1 MSDRNTAIT
10 NTFHIITQH
19 ARHGRLGKTKQART
33 HDRANARMARTYQ
46 ALRKCGLRMNRWNSD
61 RSAKRRATC
70 RRRRRRRRRRHRLL
84 CRRRCR
90 RRSER
95 PRGLVLY
102 CPLDLILC
110 RSVSLT
116 HSLAVPP
123 ERNKK
128 NKTARLHTKRK
139 HGRTASPC
147 MARQSC
153 RALSSAVATT
163 TASAR
168 PSPVVLGYARP
179 GAPARLRRSATIM
192 SGSLPPVPQ
201 PNENG
206 QEAPSVSLR
215 SPPPRLCAP
224 AYW

>member
-1 MSDRNTAIT
+1 
-10 NTFHIITQH
+10 
-19 ARHGRLGKTKQART
+19 
-33 HDRANARMARTYQ
+33 MARTYQ

-70 RRRRRRRRRRHRLL
+70 RRRRRRHHRLL

-95 PRGLVLY
+95 PRGLMLY

-163 TASAR
+163 TVSAR
-168 PSPVVLGYARP
+168 PSPVVP
-179 GAPARLRRSATIM
+179 RR
-192 SGSLPPVPQ
+192 
-201 PNENG
+201 
-206 QEAPSVSLR
+206 LR
-215 SPPPRLCAP
+215 SPWCARPPASQCDNNVRVAASCSPAERKRTRSAKRVFALTTTSSLRACVLVVGRARVHCASVHSS
-224 AYW
+224 